1 VQINGGEHSQGNILK
16 KLGGGMKVIL
26 RQPVKGLGEKGDVV
40 LVSDGYG
47 RNYLIPRRLVWEAN
61 EKNIRMLKEEKR
73 REEEKDER
81 MLRSGLAFAAKLDKI
96 SCTIPVKAGEG
107 EKIFGAV
114 TSSDIR
120 EALLPKGVDIDKKDI
135 LLDEPINELG
145 VYTVEVRV
153 HPKVTGRI
161 KVWVVKE

>member
-1 VQINGGEHSQGNILK
+1 
-16 KLGGGMKVIL
+16 MKVIL
-26 RQPVKGLGEKGDVV
+26 LQPVKGLGGKGDVI

-47 RNYLIPRRLVWEAN
+47 RNYLIPRRLAWEAS
-61 EKNIRMLKEEKR
+61 EKNIRRLKEEKQ
-73 REEEKDER
+73 REDEKDEKI
-81 MLRSGLAFAAKLDKI
+81 LRSGLAFAAKLDKI
-96 SCTIPVKAGEG
+96 SCTIPVKVGEG

-120 EALLPKGVDIDKKDI
+120 EALLSKEVDIDKKDI
-135 LLDEPINELG
+135 LLDKPIKELG

>member
-1 VQINGGEHSQGNILK
+1 
-16 KLGGGMKVIL
+16 
-26 RQPVKGLGEKGDVV
+26 
-40 LVSDGYG
+40 
-47 RNYLIPRRLVWEAN
+47 
-61 EKNIRMLKEEKR
+61 
-73 REEEKDER
+73 
-81 MLRSGLAFAAKLDKI
+81 LRSGLAFAAKLDKI
-96 SCTIPVKAGEG
+96 SCTIPVKVGEG

-120 EALLPKGVDIDKKDI
+120 EALLSKEVDIDKKDI
-135 LLDEPINELG
+135 LLDKPIKELG

>member
-1 VQINGGEHSQGNILK
+1 
-16 KLGGGMKVIL
+16 MKVIL
-26 RQPVKGLGEKGDVV
+26 CQTVKGLGERGDVI

-47 RNYLIPRRLVWEAN
+47 RNYLIPRRLAWEAN
-61 EKNIRMLKEEKR
+61 EKNIRRLKEEKR
-73 REEEKDER
+73 KEQEKDEKI
-81 MLRSGLAFAAKLDKI
+81 LRSAVAFAGKLEKI
-96 SCTIPVKAGEG
+96 SCTIPVKAGES

-120 EALLPKGVDIDKKDI
+120 EALLSQGIDMDKKDI
-135 LLDEPINELG
+135 FLDEPIKELG